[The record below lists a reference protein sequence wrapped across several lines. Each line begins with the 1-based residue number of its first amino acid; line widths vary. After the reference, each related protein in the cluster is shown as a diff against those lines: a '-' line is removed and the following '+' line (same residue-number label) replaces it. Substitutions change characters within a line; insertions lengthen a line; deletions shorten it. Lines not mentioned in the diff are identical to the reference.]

1 MSINTNAW
9 NKIRYTLYAPFYN
22 VIGRLFTNSRRQSI
36 AKLNLKE
43 NEKVL
48 LVGAGTGLD
57 MDFLTDKQSIT
68 ATDLTP
74 AMVEKIRIKSK
85 KLGLNSDVAVMDG
98 HQLEYNNNTFD
109 AVILHLVLAV
119 IPDPVRCLKEA
130 ARVLKSGGR
139 IAVFDKFISSGQ
151 KLTFKRKVLNKIAN
165 TLFSDINRNFE
176 DIRAQ
181 TNLEVISDA
190 KADFGLNYRII
201 ILQKP
206 IP

>member
-9 NKIRYTLYAPFYN
+9 NKIRYTVYAPFYN
-22 VIGRLFTNSRRQSI
+22 FIGRLFTNSRRQSI
-36 AKLNLKE
+36 EKLNLKE

-57 MDFLTDKQSIT
+57 LEFLTGKQNIT

-74 AMVEKIRIKSK
+74 AMVEKIKIKSK
-85 KLGLNSDVAVMDG
+85 KLGLNSDVEVMDG
-98 HQLEYNNNTFD
+98 HQLAYKNNTFD

-130 ARVLKSGGR
+130 ERVLTSGGR
-139 IAVFDKFISSGQ
+139 IAVFDKFIPSGQ
-151 KLTFKRKVLNKIAN
+151 LLTFRRKILNKVAN

-181 TNLEVISDA
+181 TNLEVISDVN
-190 KADFGLNYRII
+190 ADFGLNYRII

-206 IP
+206 LR